1 MWMMNVITIFTA
13 INVLLVAGL
22 LYVYAATFR
31 RTRSLFTVGLL
42 LFAFLFLI
50 QDVVALYFAAT
61 MMPLY
66 EPDVASFVLVFTL
79 LQTAAFAI
87 LNWIT
92 WK

>member
-1 MWMMNVITIFTA
+1 MNVITVFTG

-22 LYVYAATFR
+22 LSVYADSFR
-31 RTRSLFTVGLL
+31 KTRSLFTVGLL
-42 LFAFLFLI
+42 LFAVLFLV
-50 QDVVALYFAAT
+50 QDAVALYFAAT

-66 EPDVASFVLVFTL
+66 DPGVEGYVLAFTL
-79 LQTAAFAI
+79 LQTAAFAV